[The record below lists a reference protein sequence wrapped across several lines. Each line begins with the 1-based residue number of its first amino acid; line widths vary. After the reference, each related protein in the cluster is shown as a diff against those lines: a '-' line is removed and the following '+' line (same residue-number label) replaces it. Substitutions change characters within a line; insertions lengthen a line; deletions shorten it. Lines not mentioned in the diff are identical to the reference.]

1 MTGVKRRHAAALALV
16 AASIGACSKRPV
28 SWYLMLPPPAVA
40 GRHVMVDLNAALSE
54 WHVLHPYDTATECDQ
69 GRIEYATKILA
80 ENEQKIGGRS
90 VAQQAASAQC
100 IASDDPRLKE
110 K

>member
-28 SWYLMLPPPAVA
+28 SWYLMLPPPAV
-40 GRHVMVDLNAALSE
+40 GGGPVIVDLDAPLSE

-69 GRIEYATKILA
+69 GRIEYATNTLG
-80 ENEQKIGGRS
+80 ENEQKIVGSR
-90 VAQQAASAQC
+90 VAQQAVPAQR
-100 IASDDPRLKE
+100 IATDDPRLKE